1 MPTWRMTN
9 FAESK
14 ASASNKSSKGGQSKG
29 WPTKTSSRKASNALM
44 RSTHNSKGDE
54 NAVKSRKRRRHSTR
68 KRAASQ
74 FRRSLP
80 VLAKTWIHQLRRAD
94 WTNRGHA
101 RGVGGKKEMD
111 QRSSLP
117 ACAQLLHAATRTGS
131 STTGYLCR
139 LASAQNMGRHCCGR
153 SFCHPVDVRS
163 LGAQLY
169 LCDSGKSA
177 LGRSHLL
184 RSKASRTRDCGRRSY
199 PHRESGPE
207 ERSDVDAGGGGLYS
221 HLFFPCSISSD
232 HHQCRSH
239 RIFRRQV
246 EAR

>member
-1 MPTWRMTN
+1 M
-9 FAESK
+9 
-14 ASASNKSSKGGQSKG
+14 
-29 WPTKTSSRKASNALM
+29 TSSQKASNALTH
-44 RSTHNSKGDE
+44 STHNSKGDE
-54 NAVKSRKRRRHSTR
+54 NAVKSRKRRRRSTR

-74 FRRSLP
+74 LRRSLS
-80 VLAKTWIHQLRRAD
+80 VLAKTWIYQLWWTH

-101 RGVGGKKEMD
+101 CRIGREEEMD

-153 SFCHPVDVRS
+153 SFCHPVDVHS

-169 LCDSGKSA
+169 LCDLGKFA

-184 RSKASRTRDCGRRSY
+184 RSKASGACDCGRRSY
-199 PHRESGPE
+199 PHREPGPE
-207 ERSDVDAGGGGLYS
+207 KRSDVDAGGCGLCS
-221 HLFFPCSISSD
+221 HLFSPCSISSD
-232 HHQCRSH
+232 HR
-239 RIFRRQV
+239 
-246 EAR
+246 